1 VQQRLEDCVIQ
12 DDIQTRKATRE
23 EKKKQCKKGE
33 KQEHVSEMLVELPR
47 KAFLSHIRAYP
58 TKEKPVHH
66 IFSPRAL
73 HLGHIARSL
82 ALKDPP
88 EKGSTTRKRKAD
100 DDDDDEKSAMKKSQ
114 KMKFGFGKGKDA
126 VNAVPK
132 KTKDGKSAKSARNSR
147 VLLMANTVKLQNVGL
162 DGL

>member
-1 VQQRLEDCVIQ
+1 
-12 DDIQTRKATRE
+12 
-23 EKKKQCKKGE
+23 
-33 KQEHVSEMLVELPR
+33 
-47 KAFLSHIRAYP
+47 
-58 TKEKPVHH
+58 
-66 IFSPRAL
+66 
-73 HLGHIARSL
+73 
-82 ALKDPP
+82 
-88 EKGSTTRKRKAD
+88 
-100 DDDDDEKSAMKKSQ
+100 MKKSQ